1 MGSGQIFLDDK
12 TDRENWGRTEINEN
26 LGSTP
31 FLKLQKYSE
40 TFAYAIETLSGS
52 LISIICGVYDERNS
66 KQTPG
71 IHPPSRRSDFGRK
84 VIDQPTSADSGGF
97 FAWDGTSIE

>member
-31 FLKLQKYSE
+31 VLNQ
-40 TFAYAIETLSGS
+40 
-52 LISIICGVYDERNS
+52 GVA
-66 KQTPG
+66 Q
-71 IHPPSRRSDFGRK
+71 
-84 VIDQPTSADSGGF
+84 
-97 FAWDGTSIE
+97 